1 MGCFKLSIG
10 LCNDTE
16 TLIRKFWWG
25 HCGDSRKIH
34 WLWWDEL
41 TKSKFVGGIGFRDL
55 AMFNDSLLAKKTWRL
70 LHNKNSLFYKVFK
83 ARFFP
88 NCSIMEVKDSSSGSY
103 AWWNILKGR
112 DVIQKGAHWRIE
124 NGKNLKIWQHQWL
137 NRKHPPLVCSPMI
150 APLEEATIDLLID
163 DSRTMVSLMG
173 YLHWRKLI

>member
-10 LCNDTE
+10 LCNDIE

-34 WLWWDEL
+34 WFWWDEL

-55 AMFNDSLLAKKTWRL
+55 AMFNDSLLEKKTWRL

-103 AWWNILKGR
+103 A
-112 DVIQKGAHWRIE
+112 
-124 NGKNLKIWQHQWL
+124 
-137 NRKHPPLVCSPMI
+137 
-150 APLEEATIDLLID
+150 
-163 DSRTMVSLMG
+163 
-173 YLHWRKLI
+173 